1 MNYELLCNKVIS
13 IVRLTGNFIRKE
25 AMQFDLEKIEYKG
38 LNDMV
43 SYVDKTAEQKLVQNL
58 EKLIP
63 DAGFLTEEKTI
74 NREGKTY
81 KWIIDPLDGTT
92 NFIHGIPTYA
102 ISVALYEDG
111 VPVIGVVYELNR
123 AEMFYAYKGGKAYL
137 NKKEIRVSGN
147 PDLQSSL
154 LATGFPYYQF
164 DKQAQYVQ
172 LLTEMMQKSHGVRRI
187 GAAAAV
193 DLVYVACGRFDAFFR
208 IQSATVGFCGW
219 MFYYSAGRVVKF
231 STFQVGTSIL
241 ISGRLWLPMPGFQT
255 KCSRPSKNTFNNVII
270 INIHS

>member
-25 AMQFDLEKIEYKG
+25 AMQFDANKIEYKG

-63 DAGFLTEEKTI
+63 DTGFLTEEKTI

-92 NFIHGIPTYA
+92 NFIHGLPTYA
-102 ISVALYEDG
+102 ISVALYEDDKA
-111 VPVIGVVYELNR
+111 VLGVVYELNR
-123 AEMFYAYKGGKAYL
+123 GEMFYSYKGGPAFM
-137 NKKEIRVSGN
+137 NKKEIQVSVN
-147 PDLQSSL
+147 PDLKSSL

-164 DKQAQYVQ
+164 DKQDQYLQ
-172 LLTEMMQKSHGVRRI
+172 LLSEMMQKTHGLRRM
-187 GAAAAV
+187 GSAAT
-193 DLVYVACGRFDAFFR
+193 DLIYVACGRFDAFFEYNLQPWDFAGGCFIVQQAGGEVYNFSGGDDFFNTR
-208 IQSATVGFCGW
+208 EIVATNGKLSAE
-219 MFYYSAGRVVKF
+219 
-231 STFQVGTSIL
+231 L
-241 ISGRLWLPMPGFQT
+241 IEAIKRHFA
-255 KCSRPSKNTFNNVII
+255 
-270 INIHS
+270 

>member
-25 AMQFDLEKIEYKG
+25 SMQFDAQKIEYKG

-92 NFIHGIPTYA
+92 NFIHGLPTYA
-102 ISVALYEDG
+102 VSVALYEDDKA
-111 VPVIGVVYELNR
+111 VLGVVYELNR
-123 AEMFYAYKGGKAYL
+123 GEMFYSYKGAPAFM
-137 NKKEIRVSGN
+137 NKKEIQVSSN
-147 PDLQSSL
+147 PDLKSSL

-164 DKQAQYVQ
+164 DKQPQYLK
-172 LLTEMMQKSHGVRRI
+172 LLEEMMQKTHGLRRM
-187 GAAAAV
+187 GSAAT
-193 DLVYVACGRFDAFFR
+193 DLVYVACGRFDAFFEYNLQPWDFAAGCFIVQQAGGEVYNFSGGNDFFGTR
-208 IQSATVGFCGW
+208 EIVATNGKV
-219 MFYYSAGRVVKF
+219 
-231 STFQVGTSIL
+231 
-241 ISGRLWLPMPGFQT
+241 T
-255 KCSRPSKNTFNNVII
+255 KEMLVAIKKYFN
-270 INIHS
+270 

>member
-1 MNYELLCNKVIS
+1 MMNYELLCNKVIS

-25 AMQFDLEKIEYKG
+25 AMQFGLEKIEYKG

-137 NKKEIRVSGN
+137 NKKQIRVSGN

-187 GAAAAV
+187 GAAAV
-193 DLVYVACGRFDAFFR
+193 DLVYVACGRFDAFFEYNLQQWDFAAGCFI
-208 IQSATVGFCGW
+208 IQQAGGEIFDFSGGNEYFNKREIVATNSRLSNEMLSAIKKYF
-219 MFYYSAGRVVKF
+219 
-231 STFQVGTSIL
+231 
-241 ISGRLWLPMPGFQT
+241 
-255 KCSRPSKNTFNNVII
+255 
-270 INIHS
+270 